1 MIFASFRVLRL
12 IFENQQQVFKNPG
25 DNEVK
30 NCGGYKKKSHLQPC
44 VKYFGTLQSFSTGFI
59 RHK

>member
-1 MIFASFRVLRL
+1 MIFACFRVLRL

-30 NCGGYKKKSHLQPC
+30 TAEDTKRSLTYNL
-44 VKYFGTLQSFSTGFI
+44 V
-59 RHK
+59 